1 MNKIKLFITLFACA
15 AITAANAQTYP
26 YKDTSLSFHER
37 AKDLVSRMTLEEK
50 INQVGHQTLAIS
62 RLGVS
67 GYNYWN
73 EALHGVA
80 RSGIAT
86 SFPSSR
92 AMSST
97 WNLDLIYKCAEAT
110 ANEARWYNKNK
121 GKGLV
126 YWCPT
131 INMSRDPRWGRDE
144 ENYGEDPFLTGKIAV
159 EFVKGM
165 QGNDPKYYKTIATA
179 KHFAANNFEGGRHST
194 SSNMDYRNL
203 REYYLP
209 AFEMAVKEGN
219 VRSIMS
225 AYNSLN
231 GIPCCASHELLIDI
245 LRTEWGFNGFVVS
258 DCGAIDDIWQ
268 SNRHAYV
275 ATAEEASAISIING
289 EDLNCGNTFQQY
301 CKSAIDK
308 GLMTEAHL
316 DTALVRVFEARFSV
330 GEFDSNNPFANSGD
344 GMLECDEHRALA
356 LQASKEAIVLLKN
369 SNSLLP
375 LDASKVNKIAVI
387 GPYGNAIQ
395 LGGYSGT
402 PTYQKTILSAV
413 ADAMGYD
420 ISSSGTV
427 EAEQFDSKNAK
438 GDVDNAGIGNIQ
450 NGDVFIYNN
459 VDFGNGKK
467 KLDYSYA
474 GRYGNRQF
482 TIRIDNAT
490 SGKIVYQETLPATA
504 NNWTTFVTKS
514 IDLSAEAQAIT
525 GKHTV
530 YLIFNKLSTADD
542 TNKYIINVDWFKFY
556 NEGDSNPTALG
567 NKVMY
572 AQGCDVAGTKNQAL
586 FDEAVAMAADADY
599 VILTLGTDLNVS
611 DESHDRKNLNLPGAQ
626 QQLLEAVYK
635 ANPNTIAVLVT
646 CSSLTIN
653 WAQEN
658 IPAIMSAWYDGQ
670 EQGQAISDVIFGKHN
685 PGGKLTTTWYNSVSD
700 LPSDLTNYDIRG
712 AKYTYMYH
720 DKTPLYPF
728 GYGLSYT
735 TYDYNNLSISKNT
748 LNAGEEIT
756 VSADITNSG
765 KVAGA
770 EIVQLYAHVNSSL
783 DRPIKQLV
791 GFARVELAP
800 GETKTV
806 TMPLK
811 HEQLAYYNDTNHTFD
826 VEEGTVDILVGASSA
841 DIRLKGQIN
850 TGGATVKTTYKSNPT
865 GIESALRND
874 KIEGERVY
882 NIAGHCVGTAENF
895 DSLPKGFYII
905 GGKKYI
911 KRIR

>member
-1 MNKIKLFITLFACA
+1 MKHTLRAQSLILAALMAASAMTACGGDTPAGTDTTASAGDPAADVTTDSAYPALEVRDLGGKDVNILIRSEWTYEFVVEEENGDLVNDTAYRRNRAVEERLNVKILATETGDNNALNALQPMILAQEDVYSMVMPHASEAPISMISQNMFIDVNTTKYIDTTKPYYNQSA
-15 AITAANAQTYP
+15 AEAFRIGGADYIIAGKYP
-26 YKDTSLSFHER
+26 YT
-37 AKDLVSRMTLEEK
+37 T
-50 INQVGHQTLAIS
+50 
-62 RLGVS
+62 
-67 GYNYWN
+67 
-73 EALHGVA
+73 
-80 RSGIAT
+80 
-86 SFPSSR
+86 FPS
-92 AMSST
+92 
-97 WNLDLIYKCAEAT
+97 
-110 ANEARWYNKNK
+110 
-121 GKGLV
+121 
-126 YWCPT
+126 
-131 INMSRDPRWGRDE
+131 
-144 ENYGEDPFLTGKIAV
+144 
-159 EFVKGM
+159 
-165 QGNDPKYYKTIATA
+165 
-179 KHFAANNFEGGRHST
+179 
-194 SSNMDYRNL
+194 
-203 REYYLP
+203 
-209 AFEMAVKEGN
+209 
-219 VRSIMS
+219 
-225 AYNSLN
+225 
-231 GIPCCASHELLIDI
+231 
-245 LRTEWGFNGFVVS
+245 
-258 DCGAIDDIWQ
+258 
-268 SNRHAYV
+268 
-275 ATAEEASAISIING
+275 
-289 EDLNCGNTFQQY
+289 
-301 CKSAIDK
+301 
-308 GLMTEAHL
+308 
-316 DTALVRVFEARFSV
+316 
-330 GEFDSNNPFANSGD
+330 
-344 GMLECDEHRALA
+344 
-356 LQASKEAIVLLKN
+356 
-369 SNSLLP
+369 
-375 LDASKVNKIAVI
+375 
-387 GPYGNAIQ
+387 
-395 LGGYSGT
+395 
-402 PTYQKTILSAV
+402 
-413 ADAMGYD
+413 
-420 ISSSGTV
+420 
-427 EAEQFDSKNAK
+427 
-438 GDVDNAGIGNIQ
+438 
-450 NGDVFIYNN
+450 
-459 VDFGNGKK
+459 
-467 KLDYSYA
+467 
-474 GRYGNRQF
+474 
-482 TIRIDNAT
+482 
-490 SGKIVYQETLPATA
+490 
-504 NNWTTFVTKS
+504 
-514 IDLSAEAQAIT
+514 
-525 GKHTV
+525 V

-626 QQLLEAVYK
+626 QLLLEAVYK

-658 IPAIMSAWYDGQ
+658 IPVIMSAWYDGQ

-700 LPSDLTNYDIRG
+700 LPSDLTNYDIRR

-735 TYDYNNLSISKNT
+735 TYDYSNLSISKNT

-770 EIVQLYAHVNSSL
+770 EIVQLYAHVNSNL
-783 DRPIKQLV
+783 NRPIKQLV

-826 VEEGTVDILVGASSA
+826 VEEGTVDILLGASSA